1 MHHVHRR
8 RPGHRDHHRTGLKA
22 LSTDH
27 FSGHA
32 AHYARHRPSY
42 PPGLFA
48 WLATQSPGVD
58 RAWDCATGNGQAAL
72 ALAAH
77 FRHVHATDLS
87 AEQLAQATPHARIDY
102 RQGPA
107 EASGLADHSCD
118 LVTVA
123 QALHWFCNDDF
134 FAEVRRVLKP
144 GGLFAAWTY
153 TLLHGDPA
161 LTEIVRDYSTHTVG
175 AYWPPQRRWV
185 DLGYRGM
192 PFPCAD
198 IDVPEFEI
206 RRELTLDEVLDYLRT
221 WSSTQRCLKETGV
234 DPCLALRARLQEL
247 WPAPEARKTIVWPII
262 LRCGRVE

>member
-1 MHHVHRR
+1 VHHVHRR
-8 RPGHRDHHRTGLKA
+8 RPGHRPDHRAGLKVT
-22 LSTDH
+22 STDH
-27 FSGHA
+27 FSAHA

-42 PPGLFA
+42 PPELFD
-48 WLATQSPGVD
+48 WLAAQSPA
-58 RAWDCATGNGQAAL
+58 RELAWDCATGNGQAAL
-72 ALAAH
+72 ALAEH
-77 FRHVHATDLS
+77 FQRVQATDFS
-87 AEQLAQATPHARIDY
+87 AEQLAQATPHPRVGYLQA
-102 RQGPA
+102 PA
-107 EASGLADHSCD
+107 EASGLVTQSCD

-123 QALHWFCNDDF
+123 QALHWFCHERF

-153 TLLHGDPA
+153 TLLHGDPD
-161 LTEIVRDYSTHTVG
+161 LTEIVRDYSTNTVG
-175 AYWPPQRRWV
+175 AWWPPERRWV

-198 IDVPEFEI
+198 IDVPGFEI